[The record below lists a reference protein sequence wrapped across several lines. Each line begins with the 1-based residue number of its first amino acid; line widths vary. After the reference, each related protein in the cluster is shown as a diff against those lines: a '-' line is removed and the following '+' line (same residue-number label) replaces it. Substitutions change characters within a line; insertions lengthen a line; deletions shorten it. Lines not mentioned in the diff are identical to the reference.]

1 MKKRNKLT
9 LPIIFL
15 LVCIIIFFVLYTTYL
30 TTNTQTK
37 QISSSYASSVN
48 FDQYCQDG
56 IYYVQKDGKRIS
68 CGRAP
73 NCGGKSY
80 SDVEHMDWRS
90 KAECWVE
97 DYFGGSRCA
106 AYCSGNIPLCCY
118 KLEQTKNPE
127 DCTWPER
134 GYCLPSQCQ
143 GVGERC
149 GKAIITWCTSI
160 DHCVSD
166 ANNIPYIP
174 LDNRLSGQPGT
185 RISPTHPPQPTA
197 TPKPPTHTPIPQQP
211 TNTPFPTETLKPEE
225 PTNPYIP
232 PTATHTQQPVATAFP
247 TNPPFIPRET
257 TVQIIQIPTSMP
269 TLPRSK
275 IEIKTPKEMARKV
288 INPENIQKL
297 NEKTE
302 IVLEAPKKGI
312 AIIKNVDTRIEQ
324 TAESWIFKIR
334 IFIENLFR

>member
-1 MKKRNKLT
+1 MKKNNKLI
-9 LPIIFL
+9 LPIIFI
-15 LVCIIIFFVLYTTYL
+15 LVGIIIFFVLYTTSL

-56 IYYVQKDGKRIS
+56 VYYVQKDGKRIS

-80 SDVEHMDWRS
+80 ENVVGIEYRS

-143 GVGERC
+143 GVGEGC
-149 GKAIITWCTSI
+149 GNAIITWCTSI

-174 LDNRLSGQPGT
+174 LDNRLSGQSGT
-185 RISPTHPPQPTA
+185 RISPTNPPQPTS
-197 TPKPPTHTPIPQQP
+197 TPQPPTNPPIATNPPQPPTSTTQPNQPTTPVGTSPTNKPRPTNQSQPTITPSYPPHNETPYQPPQP
-211 TNTPFPTETLKPEE
+211 TNTPFL
-225 PTNPYIP
+225 
-232 PTATHTQQPVATAFP
+232 FP
-247 TNPPFIPRET
+247 TIKF
-257 TVQIIQIPTSMP
+257 
-269 TLPRSK
+269 
-275 IEIKTPKEMARKV
+275 KTPKELAREV

-297 NEKTE
+297 NDTTKAP
-302 IVLEAPKKGI
+302 LEAPEK
-312 AIIKNVDTRIEQ
+312 AVHFIKNIDTAIEQ
-324 TAESWIFKIR
+324 AAESWIFKIR
-334 IFIENLFR
+334 IFIQSFVR